1 MERMGRKGRRWLGA
15 GTGGGNLGTSVGETR
30 NTRGW
35 WLERGGAEKTESRLN
50 PYQSGALLATPQP
63 CVGPEGQETLP
74 REAGLVR

>member
-1 MERMGRKGRRWLGA
+1 MPEPGEATWEHLWARP
-15 GTGGGNLGTSVGETR
+15 GTPGDGGC
-30 NTRGW
+30 
-35 WLERGGAEKTESRLN
+35 ERGGAEKTESRLN